1 MWAIAGG
8 EASVTAWP
16 ENVISTI
23 LYVFKI
29 EGWGKLISESLALSS
44 KQNMAPLLCNALCI
58 IKLVLQLQHR
68 VGCTAPFYERLKV
81 KSSTEF
87 ECVCSGRETM
97 LNGKQECQWCCEGPF
112 PSAVTGEKCTHD
124 ALPIALGHTRLR
136 NFPTQ
141 HRGECRRPW
150 AWRKGSGSLRTLHL
164 TRKTFTELGIQSSF
178 LLFWK

>member
-81 KSSTEF
+81 ESSTEF

-97 LNGKQECQWCCEGPF
+97 LNGKQECQCCCEGPF
-112 PSAVTGEKCTHD
+112 SSAVTGQKCTYD

-136 NFPTQ
+136 NFPAQ

-150 AWRKGSGSLRTLHL
+150 A
-164 TRKTFTELGIQSSF
+164 
-178 LLFWK
+178 